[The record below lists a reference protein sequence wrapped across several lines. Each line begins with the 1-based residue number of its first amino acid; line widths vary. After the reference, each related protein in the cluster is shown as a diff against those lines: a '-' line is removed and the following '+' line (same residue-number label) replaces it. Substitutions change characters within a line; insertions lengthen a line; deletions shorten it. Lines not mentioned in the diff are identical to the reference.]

1 MKSEKEYYHIAVQ
14 MLRAV
19 LMTGDGSAVTHV
31 LHQHVAPL
39 PLPDGQFL
47 VELQAVMDAYL
58 TLLSH
63 LDVFAAAKRP
73 EFFGLRELMKRV
85 VEKRLQD
92 EKTT

>member
-1 MKSEKEYYHIAVQ
+1 
-14 MLRAV
+14 
-19 LMTGDGSAVTHV
+19 
-31 LHQHVAPL
+31 
-39 PLPDGQFL
+39 
-47 VELQAVMDAYL
+47 MDAYL

-73 EFFGLRELMKRV
+73 EFIGLRKLMECV